1 MITPR
6 STHQDLEVPALR
18 IEKNVDNLCISG
30 ADMAAVD
37 TGYGIFWT
45 EAMNQF
51 EEELSEQEFTM
62 WFNRMSYL
70 RSDDSHLV
78 VSVPSSFYR
87 DQVKQRYLASIE
99 EKLFELS
106 GNKLQIEFEVHKMDA
121 PESEKPGN
129 NGHKKKATVT
139 KVETPAP
146 ARKRTRRAHESLKE
160 EYTFE
165 NFVVGQNNS
174 FAANAAMA
182 IAKNPGTAYNPC
194 LVYGGVGLGKT
205 HLVQAI
211 GNAVHNELDN
221 RKVVYVTAES
231 FTTEFIQAI
240 REKNT
245 QKFKAK
251 YRYADVLL
259 IDDIHFL
266 QKKSE
271 TQEEL
276 FHTFN
281 ALYDAN
287 KQMVFTCDRPVS
299 ELRDLTDRLRSR
311 FERGLNV
318 DLQPPS
324 YETRHAI
331 LNKKLEQFNLTIPEE
346 AISLICNNVTT
357 NVRDI
362 EAALTKLVAY
372 AELVNKNITAEIT
385 RQQLKDMFASPKQTN
400 ITMDLIQRTVADYFN
415 LSSQELKSKKRT
427 RVVAFP
433 RQVAMFIAREV
444 TEYST
449 TEIGLEFGGRDHT
462 TVMHACQRIDARMR
476 TDPTLEPTIQYL
488 IRTIKDQS
496 ASR

>member
-1 MITPR
+1 MT
-6 STHQDLEVPALR
+6 T
-18 IEKNVDNLCISG
+18 VDS
-30 ADMAAVD
+30 
-37 TGYGIFWT
+37 GYGIFWT

-62 WFNRMSYL
+62 WFNRMAYL
-70 RSDDSHLV
+70 RTDDSRLV

-87 DQVKQRYLASIE
+87 DQVKQRYLSTLE
-99 EKLFELS
+99 EKLYELS
-106 GNKLQIEFEVHKMDA
+106 GSKLSIEFEVHKLETQPA
-121 PESEKPGN
+121 QIKT
-129 NGHKKKATVT
+129 NGTERTSH
-139 KVETPAP
+139 TPAVE
-146 ARKRTRRAHESLKE
+146 AVRRRTRRPHDSLKS
-160 EYTFE
+160 EYTFD
-165 NFVVGQNNS
+165 NFVIGQNNS

-194 LVYGGVGLGKT
+194 LIYGGVGLGKT

-211 GNAVHNELDN
+211 GNAVHTEMDN
-221 RKVVYVTAES
+221 VKVVYVTAES

-245 QKFKAK
+245 QKFKTK

-331 LNKKLEQFNLTIPEE
+331 LNKKIEQFNLTIPEE

-476 TDPTLEPTIQYL
+476 TDPTLEPTVQYL

-496 ASR
+496 AVR

>member
-1 MITPR
+1 MGKI
-6 STHQDLEVPALR
+6 V
-18 IEKNVDNLCISG
+18 NNLWKSG
-30 ADMAAVD
+30 VTMSDGSWD
-37 TGYGIFWT
+37 YSIFWN
-45 EAMNQF
+45 EAMNQL
-51 EEELSEQEFTM
+51 EEELSEQEYGM
-62 WFNRMSYL
+62 WFNRTEYL
-70 RSDDSHLV
+70 RSDEHRIIV
-78 VSVPSSFYR
+78 AVPSSFYR
-87 DQVKQRYLASIE
+87 DQVKQRYLATIE
-99 EKLFELS
+99 EKLYELS
-106 GNKLQIEFEVHKMDA
+106 GTKLAIDFDVRKIERSPGSDESKPKKSTNKTQSTNNQRRDKRVH
-121 PESEKPGN
+121 
-129 NGHKKKATVT
+129 
-139 KVETPAP
+139 ETLRP
-146 ARKRTRRAHESLKE
+146 

-165 NFVVGQNNS
+165 SFVVGQNNS

-182 IAKNPGTAYNPC
+182 ISKNPGTAYNPC

-205 HLVQAI
+205 HLLQAI
-211 GNAVHNELDN
+211 GNSVYWELDN
-221 RKVVYVTAES
+221 VKVVYVTAES

-266 QKKSE
+266 QKKTE

-324 YETRHAI
+324 YETRYAI
-331 LNKKLEQFNLTIPEE
+331 VKKKIERFNLEIPEE

-357 NVRDI
+357 NVRDL

-372 AELVNKNITAEIT
+372 AELVNKNITVEIT
-385 RQQLKDMFASPKQTN
+385 RQQLKDIFASPKQTN
-400 ITMDLIQRTVADYFN
+400 ITVDLIQRTVADYFN
-415 LSSQELKSKKRT
+415 LSTQELKSKKRT

-433 RQVAMFIAREV
+433 RQVAMFITREV

-462 TVMHACQRIDARMR
+462 TVMHACQRIEDRMR
-476 TDPTLEPTIQYL
+476 TDPTLEPTVQYL
-488 IRTIKDQS
+488 IRSLKEQS
-496 ASR
+496 TKV

>member
-1 MITPR
+1 M
-6 STHQDLEVPALR
+6 AL
-18 IEKNVDNLCISG
+18 
-30 ADMAAVD
+30 VD

-51 EEELSEQEFTM
+51 EDQLSEQEFTM

-70 RSDDSHLV
+70 RSDDSSIV

-87 DQVKQRYLASIE
+87 DQVKQRYLSSIE

-106 GNKLQIEFEVHKMDA
+106 GNKLAVDFEVHKLDSGSQTTPVTA
-121 PESEKPGN
+121 PPEKPAVAEVF
-129 NGHKKKATVT
+129 K
-139 KVETPAP
+139 
-146 ARKRTRRAHESLKE
+146 RKTRRQHGSLKS
-160 EYTFE
+160 EYTFDS
-165 NFVVGQNNS
+165 FVVGQNNS
-174 FAANAAMA
+174 FAANAAIA
-182 IAKNPGTAYNPC
+182 IARNPGTAYNPC
-194 LVYGGVGLGKT
+194 LIYGGVGLGKT

-211 GNAVHNELDN
+211 GNAVHSDMDN
-221 RKVVYVTAES
+221 MKVVYVTAES

-245 QKFKAK
+245 QKFKTK

-331 LNKKLEQFNLTIPEE
+331 LNKKIEQFNLTIPEE
-346 AISLICNNVTT
+346 AINLICNNVTT

-372 AELVNKNITAEIT
+372 ADLVNKNITVEIT
-385 RQQLKDMFASPKQTN
+385 RQQLKDLFASPKQTN

-415 LSSQELKSKKRT
+415 LSNQELKSKKRT

-462 TVMHACQRIDARMR
+462 TVMHACQRIEARMR
-476 TDPTLEPTIQYL
+476 TDATLEPTVQYL

-496 ASR
+496 ATR

>member
-1 MITPR
+1 M
-6 STHQDLEVPALR
+6 SQLE
-18 IEKNVDNLCISG
+18 D
-30 ADMAAVD
+30 
-37 TGYGIFWT
+37 
-45 EAMNQF
+45 
-51 EEELSEQEFTM
+51 ELSEQEYGM
-62 WFNRMSYL
+62 WFNRMDYV
-70 RSDDSHLV
+70 RSDDAHIIV
-78 VSVPSSFYR
+78 AVPSSFYR
-87 DQVKQRYLASIE
+87 DQVKQRYLPVIE

-106 GNKLQIEFEVHKMDA
+106 GNKLTIDFEIRKFEGTKPTPDPPRKAA
-121 PESEKPGN
+121 PDVDPPDDRLD
-129 NGHKKKATVT
+129 VT
-139 KVETPAP
+139 GAAPDSP
-146 ARKRTRRAHESLKE
+146 ARPRLRRPHENLKPD
-160 EYTFE
+160 YTFE
-165 NFVVGQNNS
+165 SFVVGQNNS
-174 FAANAAMA
+174 FAANAAIA
-182 IAKNPGTAYNPC
+182 ISRNPGTAYNPC

-205 HLVQAI
+205 HLIQAI
-211 GNAVHNELDN
+211 GNAVHNDIGN
-221 RKVVYVTAES
+221 TKVVYVTAEN

-245 QKFKAK
+245 HKFKAK
-251 YRYADVLL
+251 YRYADLLL

-324 YETRHAI
+324 YETRYAI
-331 LNKKLEQFNLTIPEE
+331 LKKKIESFNLSIPEE
-346 AISLICNNVTT
+346 AVSLICNNVTT
-357 NVRDI
+357 NVRDL

-372 AELVNKNITAEIT
+372 AELVNKNITVEIT
-385 RQQLKDMFASPKQTN
+385 RQQLKDVFASPKQTN
-400 ITMDLIQRTVADYFN
+400 VTVDLIQRTVADYFN
-415 LSSQELKSKKRT
+415 LSTQELKSKKRT

-433 RQVAMFIAREV
+433 RQLAMYITREV

-462 TVMHACQRIDARMR
+462 TVMHACQRIEARMR
-476 TDPTLEPTIQYL
+476 TDPTLEPTVQYL
-488 IRTIKDQS
+488 VRSIKDQS
-496 ASR
+496 TQR

>member
-1 MITPR
+1 MA
-6 STHQDLEVPALR
+6 V
-18 IEKNVDNLCISG
+18 VDS
-30 ADMAAVD
+30 
-37 TGYGIFWT
+37 GYGIFWA

-51 EEELSEQEFTM
+51 QEELSEQEFTM
-62 WFNRMSYL
+62 WFNRISYI
-70 RSDDSHLV
+70 RSDDSRLV
-78 VSVPSSFYR
+78 VGVPSSFYR
-87 DQVKQRYLASIE
+87 DQVKQRYLSSIE

-106 GNKLQIEFEVHKMDA
+106 GNKLAIEFEVHKMEA
-121 PESEKPGN
+121 SATKEPGS
-129 NGHKKKATVT
+129 NGRKSTRAKASDPPAVGPRRRHKR
-139 KVETPAP
+139 P
-146 ARKRTRRAHESLKE
+146 HGSLKS
-160 EYTFE
+160 EYSFE
-165 NFVVGQNNS
+165 NFVIGQNNS

-194 LVYGGVGLGKT
+194 LIYGGVGLGKT

-211 GNAVHNELDN
+211 GNAVHSELDN
-221 RKVVYVTAES
+221 MKVVYVTADS

-318 DLQPPS
+318 DLQP
-324 YETRHAI
+324 
-331 LNKKLEQFNLTIPEE
+331 KL
-346 AISLICNNVTT
+346 
-357 NVRDI
+357 
-362 EAALTKLVAY
+362 
-372 AELVNKNITAEIT
+372 
-385 RQQLKDMFASPKQTN
+385 
-400 ITMDLIQRTVADYFN
+400 
-415 LSSQELKSKKRT
+415 
-427 RVVAFP
+427 
-433 RQVAMFIAREV
+433 
-444 TEYST
+444 
-449 TEIGLEFGGRDHT
+449 
-462 TVMHACQRIDARMR
+462 
-476 TDPTLEPTIQYL
+476 
-488 IRTIKDQS
+488 S
-496 ASR
+496 ASSVTMSPPTFAI